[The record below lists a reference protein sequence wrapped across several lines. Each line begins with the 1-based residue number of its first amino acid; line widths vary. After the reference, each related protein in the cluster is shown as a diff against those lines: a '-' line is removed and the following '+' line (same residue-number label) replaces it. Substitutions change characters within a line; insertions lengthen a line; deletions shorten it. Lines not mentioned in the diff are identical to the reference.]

1 VHIID
6 KESFRYFV
14 FLSSYLL
21 NTHRNRA
28 FETFEQE
35 VINIFRVDLNSDLGE
50 SFGSYT
56 LGMDDQVIKHVT
68 SVNIACGWHAG
79 DPLVM
84 DRTVKAALREGTAIG
99 AHPGFPDL
107 LGFGRRNLAATPEE
121 VKAYVI
127 YQLGALMAFS
137 KANGAAIQ
145 HVKAHGALY
154 NMAAKDAKLAAAI
167 AEAIREV
174 DQNIILMGLANSE
187 MINAGKEMG
196 LRTANEVFAD
206 RAYNPDGT
214 LVSRRLPGAVIHD
227 ADLAISRVVRMVKDG
242 KVQAVNGEDIEIKAD
257 SICVHGDNP
266 EAVEFTRKIRARLEQ
281 EGVEVTAVSNFI
293 K

>member
-1 VHIID
+1 LFSLHNIH
-6 KESFRYFV
+6 K
-14 FLSSYLL
+14 
-21 NTHRNRA
+21 NRA
-28 FETFEQE
+28 FKTFKKE
-35 VINIFRVDLNSDLGE
+35 VINISRVDLNSDLGE
-50 SFGSYT
+50 SFGSYK
-56 LGMDDQVIKHVT
+56 LGMDDEVIKHVT

-84 DRTVKAALREGTAIG
+84 DRTVKAAVREGTAIG

-121 VKAYVI
+121 VKAYVK
-127 YQLGALMAFS
+127 YQLGALMAFA

-196 LRTANEVFAD
+196 LKTANEVFAD

-214 LVSRRLPGAVIHD
+214 LVSRSLPGAVIHD
-227 ADLAISRVVRMVKDG
+227 ADLAISRVVRMVKEG

-266 EAVEFTRKIRARLEQ
+266 EAVEFTRRIRATLEK

>member
-1 VHIID
+1 MFSLHNIH
-6 KESFRYFV
+6 K
-14 FLSSYLL
+14 
-21 NTHRNRA
+21 NRA
-28 FETFEQE
+28 FKTFKKE
-35 VINIFRVDLNSDLGE
+35 VINISRVDLNSDLGE
-50 SFGSYT
+50 SFGSYK
-56 LGMDDQVIKHVT
+56 LGMDDEVIKHVT

-84 DRTVKAALREGTAIG
+84 DRTVKAAVREGTAIG
-99 AHPGFPDL
+99 VHPGFPDL

-121 VKAYVI
+121 VKAYVK
-127 YQLGALMAFS
+127 YQLGALMAFA

-196 LRTANEVFAD
+196 LKTANEVFAD

-214 LVSRRLPGAVIHD
+214 LVSRSLPGAVIHD
-227 ADLAISRVVRMVKDG
+227 ADLAISRVVRMVKEG

>member
-1 VHIID
+1 
-6 KESFRYFV
+6 
-14 FLSSYLL
+14 
-21 NTHRNRA
+21 
-28 FETFEQE
+28 

-50 SFGSYT
+50 SFGSYK
-56 LGMDDQVIKHVT
+56 LGMDDEVIKHVT

-84 DRTVKAALREGTAIG
+84 DRTVKAAVREGTAIG

-121 VKAYVI
+121 VKAYVK
-127 YQLGALMAFS
+127 YQLGALMAFA

-154 NMAAKDAKLAAAI
+154 NMAAKDAKLAVAI

-196 LRTANEVFAD
+196 LKTANEVFAD

-214 LVSRRLPGAVIHD
+214 LVSRSLSGAVIHD
-227 ADLAISRVVRMVKDG
+227 ADLAISRVVRMVKEG

-266 EAVEFTRKIRARLEQ
+266 EAVEFTRRIRATLEK